1 MRAHFDEVVETGRLL
16 PTTVVLPEIIKKSD
30 VFTYLVTPQFKV
42 DRSLMIYGRVATGY
56 MPGRSHSFNSRSEEH
71 TSELQSLMRNSYAV
85 FCFKKYRI
93 KFKLNTAK
101 R

>member
-42 DRSLMIYGRVATGY
+42 DRSLMFYGRVATGY
-56 MPGRSHSFNSRSEEH
+56 RPGRSNSFNSDPTTQRAAAADKTTNYELGVKGSALTNMPTFRSED
-71 TSELQSLMRNSYAV
+71 
-85 FCFKKYRI
+85 
-93 KFKLNTAK
+93 
-101 R
+101 